1 MIMARGAKT
10 EFIASSRSYMALINN
25 DRAIMRA
32 PEHLPESNG
41 VCVCSSYHRVFL
53 RCNSEVKVHLNC
65 TKDFVIYK
73 YLCKQIIGSGLTNK
87 MIEKNYAD
95 KSFYDSCNL

>member
-32 PEHLPESNG
+32 PEHLPESNS
-41 VCVCSSYHRVFL
+41 VCVCSSYASCLPEMLFRSKSTLELYERFCDL
-53 RCNSEVKVHLNC
+53 
-65 TKDFVIYK
+65 
-73 YLCKQIIGSGLTNK
+73 QIFMQTNYWQW
-87 MIEKNYAD
+87 ID
-95 KSFYDSCNL
+95 K